1 MHSWTPLCSLWTNN
15 LSWPYFFVDLGF
27 YFPDTLNSDELITV
41 GLICYLTSVFLPFF
55 LTLYIVVGGFSRLL
69 KGLVIPFSS
78 GHHELNS
85 TGIRERLC
93 LTNTKQPNDRHAFAF
108 LATYSFLVCICL
120 SFITILVSYNFMKIT
135 LITSMYLHSGSMAQS
150 DLLTTVIFLII
161 GHSVFLIFASLQ
173 HYSAF
178 EMKQLNM
185 T

>member
-1 MHSWTPLCSLWTNN
+1 MALFLCGSWILFSWHFKLGWIDYCWT
-15 LSWPYFFVDLGF
+15 DLLLDISIF
-27 YFPDTLNSDELITV
+27 A
-41 GLICYLTSVFLPFF
+41 FF